1 MKRLGKI
8 SLALLAVIVI
18 VACSNKKGSNG
29 ENDRPSQ
36 FFPPEDLPEKFLAGE
51 FEAIYHQTSKAFQES
66 VSLKEFK
73 KLGKDFTKGVNNF
86 ESVSTMPVQ
95 AFTEYQW
102 ISDAGDKGI
111 RSYFAEDY
119 TIEGLQVL
127 PIHSYE
133 SDEVYTKNTY
143 QMPMAGEW
151 FTFWGGTNELV
162 NYHYAVASQRY
173 AYDLVIVENDS
184 TFEGDPTK
192 NESYYA
198 FGEDVLAPYDGI
210 VVSAENEIE
219 YNTPTVDTNEIE
231 PLGNHVILKH
241 EHQEYS
247 VIAHIQKG
255 SLKVKEGDQV
265 KAGDLLGS
273 VGNSGNSSEPHIHFH
288 VADGENW
295 QEATSIRIKLKD
307 GIEPVR
313 GEKVTGF

>member
-1 MKRLGKI
+1 MLRSLFNALLNYGKEIYNRLSSKILYPIVLNINRYDNTRDETFPLPKRKPYKEKEGSFLMKRLGKI

-29 ENDRPSQ
+29 EEDSPSQ
-36 FFPPEDLPEKFLAGE
+36 SFPPEDLPEKFLAGE

-162 NYHYAVASQRY
+162 NYHYAVESQRY
-173 AYDLVIVENDS
+173 AYDLVIVENNS

-192 NESYYA
+192 KMKATMLLEKTS
-198 FGEDVLAPYDGI
+198 L
-210 VVSAENEIE
+210 
-219 YNTPTVDTNEIE
+219 
-231 PLGNHVILKH
+231 PLMM
-241 EHQEYS
+241 E
-247 VIAHIQKG
+247 
-255 SLKVKEGDQV
+255 
-265 KAGDLLGS
+265 
-273 VGNSGNSSEPHIHFH
+273 
-288 VADGENW
+288 
-295 QEATSIRIKLKD
+295 
-307 GIEPVR
+307 
-313 GEKVTGF
+313 